1 MEEGKNYIVWS
12 SRNGTSG
19 WYVVEC
25 WDVDHEEKYLFGP
38 YLRESDAVK
47 AASDN
52 NISIVKEDDVPKEK
66 ASKTFGFN

>member
-1 MEEGKNYIVWS
+1 MEERKNYIVWS

-19 WYVVEC
+19 WYVVEG

-38 YLRESDAVK
+38 YVRESDAIK
-47 AASDN
+47 AAEDN
-52 NISIVKEDDVPKEK
+52 NITLVKEDDVPKEK